1 MSKLKLILSMLIF
14 STIGIFVKNVPLPSS
29 AIALF
34 RAVIGVLFLAVI
46 MFFRKEKISF
56 SAIKKNLVLLLISG
70 AFLGINWILLF
81 EAYRFTSVATATLCY
96 YLAPTFIAIA
106 APFVLKEKSS
116 VFKIVC
122 IIISLVGMVFVSG
135 VFPAGIAFGELKG
148 VIIGVCAA
156 VVYACIVLLNK
167 KMRDISSF
175 DLTFCQL
182 LISAVVLAP
191 YVVLTEKISF
201 SSFDRKAIIILLIL
215 GVVHT
220 GVAYAL
226 YFGSIKK
233 VAASSVAL
241 FSYIDPVGAII
252 LSAIVLKEPI
262 SVYSVVGAVMI
273 LGASLTNEL
282 KSSKS

>member
-1 MSKLKLILSMLIF
+1 M
-14 STIGIFVKNVPLPSS
+14 
-29 AIALF
+29 
-34 RAVIGVLFLAVI
+34 
-46 MFFRKEKISF
+46 
-56 SAIKKNLVLLLISG
+56 
-70 AFLGINWILLF
+70 
-81 EAYRFTSVATATLCY
+81 
-96 YLAPTFIAIA
+96 
-106 APFVLKEKSS
+106 
-116 VFKIVC
+116 
-122 IIISLVGMVFVSG
+122 
-135 VFPAGIAFGELKG
+135 
-148 VIIGVCAA
+148 
-156 VVYACIVLLNK
+156 VYACIVLLNN
-167 KMRDISSF
+167 KMRVLSSF

-252 LSAIVLKEPI
+252 LSTIVLKEPI